1 MFFYLSLGKG
11 YNQLTILFN
20 LACNRYGRLK
30 INGNDLL
37 TNEITSL
44 SIKGTKISASIAVHF
59 PESPSVRTS
68 IQSLFTDVGN
78 LLWGQADV
86 SKIAVKSVTLVGA
99 GMGVS
104 ESSSIKLLE
113 KVPVSLSTASLIQ
126 KASQSSLGV
135 SLVNLDVS
143 LQHEGIRIL
152 ARTSDLGFPLVLKN
166 SIKSESKW
174 AMNGTL
180 DPSQFITLMHVSG
193 PPLTLPH
200 AAVSLTPPAN
210 VGDMVL
216 PMREALVKM
225 LTWESY
231 GTNARLGFL
240 SLVSQ
245 SGKVFNKFD
254 AAWFGGPDWLLAP
267 PTFYIDSNF
276 EKPLATVD
284 PGLNPIYFATT
295 ISVINNTPLHLD
307 VGKMEVYT
315 ESYDPSNP
323 KGYHDPDPDSIVL
336 SMICDRDIVVRN
348 WNEGGNLTS
357 QAGPPTQALFHGTL
371 VAFGYLEW
379 RSLFET
385 AFALDPVSRQPNYR
399 TLLRTR
405 RDGKVIKWFDDFNY
419 AMEDSH
425 FTALLLPHFDLIAKH
440 LVYHSSVPTS
450 AS

>member
-1 MFFYLSLGKG
+1 MFLFCCSTSIRCHP
-11 YNQLTILFN
+11 NQPPQS
-20 LACNRYGRLK
+20 RYGRLK
-30 INGNDLL
+30 INDNDLL
-37 TNEITSL
+37 SNEISSL
-44 SIKGTKISASIAVHF
+44 SITKNKVSASVAVHF
-59 PESPSVRTS
+59 PESPNVRTS

-78 LLWGQADV
+78 LLWGQADI
-86 SKIAVKSVTLVGA
+86 SKIAVKSVALVGA
-99 GMGVS
+99 GMGAS
-104 ESSSIKLLE
+104 PSSTIKLLE
-113 KVPVSLSTASLIQ
+113 KVPVGLSTASLIQ

-135 SLVNLDVS
+135 SLVDLDVS

-152 ARTSDLGFPLVLKN
+152 ATTSDLGFPLVLKN

-174 AMNGTL
+174 AVNGTM
-180 DPSQFITLMHVSG
+180 DPTKFTTLMHVSG
-193 PPLTLPH
+193 PPLTLPR
-200 AAVSLTPPAN
+200 AAVFLTPPEN
-210 VGDMVL
+210 VGDMVP
-216 PMREALVKM
+216 PMREAIVKM

-231 GTNARLGFL
+231 ATNARFGFL
-240 SLVSQ
+240 TLASA

-254 AAWFGGPDWLLAP
+254 SAWFGGPDWLVAA
-267 PTFYIDSNF
+267 PTFNIDSDF
-276 EKPLATVD
+276 EKPLTTVD
-284 PGLNPIYFATT
+284 PALNPIYFATT

-307 VGKMEVYT
+307 AGAMEVYT

-323 KGYHDPDPDSIVL
+323 KGYHEPDPDSIVL
-336 SMICDRDIVVRN
+336 SLICDRDIVVRN

-371 VAFGYLEW
+371 VAFGYLDW

-405 RDGKVIKWFDDFNY
+405 RNGKVIKWFDDFNY

-440 LVYHSSVPTS
+440 LIYHSSVPTS
-450 AS
+450 AA